1 MQNKPEFYDVVSV
14 TPDNPRSGEG
24 DMAVLRDG
32 RVLFA
37 YTSFRGR
44 EDDARADIVDCFSA
58 DGGRTWSTPT
68 VLVSNDE
75 ARENVMSASLLRLQ
89 SGAILLF
96 YLRKDSRCDCRVW
109 MRRSDDEAETWS
121 DAVCCTSATRYFV
134 IVNDCAL
141 QLADG
146 RIVLPLESCE
156 EVWTADE
163 HIEASAVY
171 SDDDGC
177 TWSESN
183 RVFAPERGAMEPMI
197 VEKRD
202 GRLWML
208 MRTDQGTLWES
219 FSSDRGA
226 TWDESRDGGIESPQ
240 SPFVFKRMPS
250 TGDLLLIR
258 NPVARLDQGT
268 HQGFR
273 TPLACSISK
282 DDGATWANE
291 KLLEADTSRTYC
303 YVSATFADDIL
314 LLSYYVGSMDMP
326 LECLRV
332 ARVPLGWLYDGG

>member
-1 MQNKPEFYDVVSV
+1 MQNTPEFYDVVSV

-156 EVWTADE
+156 EVWTAVTENVFVLLGKQIRKQPPGTGYLIPPDGKTP
-163 HIEASAVY
+163 HANFNV
-171 SDDDGC
+171 SDD
-177 TWSESN
+177 
-183 RVFAPERGAMEPMI
+183 RIKLFYFARY
-197 VEKRD
+197 RD
-202 GRLWML
+202 HEVR
-208 MRTDQGTLWES
+208 
-219 FSSDRGA
+219 
-226 TWDESRDGGIESPQ
+226 P
-240 SPFVFKRMPS
+240 
-250 TGDLLLIR
+250 
-258 NPVARLDQGT
+258 
-268 HQGFR
+268 
-273 TPLACSISK
+273 
-282 DDGATWANE
+282 
-291 KLLEADTSRTYC
+291 
-303 YVSATFADDIL
+303 
-314 LLSYYVGSMDMP
+314 
-326 LECLRV
+326 
-332 ARVPLGWLYDGG
+332 